1 MFHLILGDDEGKK
14 MTDVIVRV
22 VLLSLNQRHG
32 KSIVLKGRNEPPV
45 TPLYHIEQ
53 LPLEM

>member
-1 MFHLILGDDEGKK
+1 

-32 KSIVLKGRNEPPV
+32 KSMAPKDRYGPPV
-45 TPLYHIEQ
+45 TPRYHIEQ